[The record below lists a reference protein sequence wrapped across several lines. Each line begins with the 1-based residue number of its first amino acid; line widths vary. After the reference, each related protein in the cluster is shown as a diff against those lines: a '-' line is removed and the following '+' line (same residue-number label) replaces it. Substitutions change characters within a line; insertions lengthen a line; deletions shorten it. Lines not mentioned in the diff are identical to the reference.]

1 MGQKINPISLR
12 LEQTNRQF
20 DSCWFN
26 DYNYT
31 NLINKDIKI
40 KSYIN
45 LVLNQIKY
53 SSARFF
59 IQNLP
64 NKTKVHVFFLNPKT
78 LRKNVS
84 RVFQLKDS
92 FKKRKTKQISLLQ
105 KKNENFQTLAAVKNE
120 VFLEAGRKTQNYN
133 YQLLKKNIFLKNY
146 KNNTNNKAKL
156 LNYFL
161 LNCSSIYF
169 KKKLLNNFY
178 TLEKS
183 KDQRS
188 SSKAVN
194 EVFSAKGASNHISDF
209 SLVEK
214 TSLRNL
220 ELKKTKFFKA
230 DNKIISL
237 DKTNFNTK
245 LNTKIWNFNT
255 ENNKNTYIQ
264 LFLRYLLLKKFSLKF
279 NQKLETRNFLF
290 FNFVNFTL
298 LNNKNKFFLVSNFLN
313 LKIHDYKQYL
323 ENDIRDNKIK
333 FCNLLAASKAKE
345 LYEKK
350 KHLSISKLTPLTKPK
365 KSFSHYFSEAA
376 VGSNGNEAIKT
387 IVKSNKNIPNNTIV
401 SLNSS
406 LNNLNYFFL
415 SLINKQSLKKIHSY
429 FNKSLKNFYTLQ
441 NPFFSCL
448 TVLPVNQQTSF
459 GQRSREKEVFKLTSL
474 AEPVKE
480 KSLVFSFADKA
491 KANLEKI
498 KLTKQQKIQNVNSY
512 TLIRKSINN
521 DLIKLVTDDFQILKP
536 LKKKINALTNLE
548 TAFKNNLASIHITN
562 QNNKNVYKSNSIL
575 ANNLKLSTT
584 PWLKNEVIKT
594 SKKKFFFLQNPFFK
608 KHLESQITNTF
619 FSDTAILFFKFSNEK
634 QSAIFLAEEIIYY
647 LEKKVPF
654 FKIKNKLLKEISKFK
669 NPFLKGLKVTCS
681 GRVGGRS
688 KKAQRAKVQV
698 IKYGQTS
705 LHVFSS
711 KIDFASK
718 HAYTVFGLLGVKVW
732 ICYN

>member
-78 LRKNVS
+78 LRKGVS

-92 FKKRKTKQISLLQ
+92 FKKRKTKQIKKLNEISLLQ
-105 KKNENFQTLAAVKNE
+105 KKNENFQTWS
-120 VFLEAGRKTQNYN
+120 FAGRKTQNYN
-133 YQLLKKNIFLKNY
+133 EQLLKKNIFLKNY

-169 KKKLLNNFY
+169 KKKLFNNPY
-178 TLEKS
+178 TSEKS
-183 KDQRS
+183 LPFLFAES
-188 SSKAVN
+188 P
-194 EVFSAKGASNHISDF
+194 
-209 SLVEK
+209 
-214 TSLRNL
+214 SLRNFDFL
-220 ELKKTKFFKA
+220 A
-230 DNKIISL
+230 DNKIVSL
-237 DKTNFNTK
+237 DKTNSNTK
-245 LNTKIWNFNT
+245 INTKIWNFNIL
-255 ENNKNTYIQ
+255 NNKSIYIQ
-264 LFLRYLLLKKFSLKF
+264 LFLRYVLLKKFSLKF

-290 FNFVNFTL
+290 LNFINFTL

-313 LKIHDYKQYL
+313 LKIHNYKQYL
-323 ENDIRDNKIK
+323 KNDTRDNKIK
-333 FCNLLAASKAKE
+333 FSNLLAASKTNE

-350 KHLSISKLTPLTKPK
+350 KHSPASLPK
-365 KSFSHYFSEAA
+365 KSFSSEADSL
-376 VGSNGNEAIKT
+376 VGLNSNKAIKT
-387 IVKSNKNIPNNTIV
+387 LFNNNKNITNNTIV
-401 SLNSS
+401 S

-429 FNKSLKNFYTLQ
+429 FNKSLKNFYTLFK
-441 NPFFSCL
+441 NEVFLEAEKTFFSCL
-448 TVLPVNQQTSF
+448 TVSAINQQTSF
-459 GQRSREKEVFKLTSL
+459 GQQSSCERKIADEVLKKKFTLNH
-474 AEPVKE
+474 E
-480 KSLVFSFADKA
+480 KSLQVDKA
-491 KANLEKI
+491 KTNLKKI
-498 KLTKQQKIQNVNSY
+498 KLTNQQKIKNVNSY
-512 TLIRKSINN
+512 TLMRKSINN
-521 DLIKLVTDDFQILKP
+521 DLIKLVTHDFQILNL
-536 LKKKINALTNLE
+536 LKKTNALTNLK
-548 TAFKNNLASIHITN
+548 TAFKTNLAPINITN
-562 QNNKNVYKSNSIL
+562 QNDKNVYELNSIL
-575 ANNLKLSTT
+575 TNNLKPSST
-584 PWLKNEVIKT
+584 PWIKNQVIKT
-594 SKKKFFFLQNPFFK
+594 NKKKFLFLQNPFFK
-608 KHLESQITNTF
+608 KHLESQITNTV

>member
-78 LRKNVS
+78 LRKGVS

-92 FKKRKTKQISLLQ
+92 FKKRKTKQIKKLNQISLLQ
-105 KKNENFQTLAAVKNE
+105 KKNENFQTWSASPYGLVGPKGK
-120 VFLEAGRKTQNYN
+120 AGRKTQNYN
-133 YQLLKKNIFLKNY
+133 EQLLKKNIFLKNY

-169 KKKLLNNFY
+169 KKKLFNNFY
-178 TLEKS
+178 TSEKS
-183 KDQRS
+183 LPFPFAGS
-188 SSKAVN
+188 
-194 EVFSAKGASNHISDF
+194 
-209 SLVEK
+209 
-214 TSLRNL
+214 TSLRDFERL
-220 ELKKTKFFKA
+220 S

-237 DKTNFNTK
+237 DKTNSNTK
-245 LNTKIWNFNT
+245 INTKIWNFNT
-255 ENNKNTYIQ
+255 ENNKSIYIQ

-290 FNFVNFTL
+290 FNFINFTL

-313 LKIHDYKQYL
+313 LKIHDYKQHL
-323 ENDIRDNKIK
+323 KNDIRNNKIK
-333 FCNLLAASKAKE
+333 FSNLLAASPYRLVGPKGKANE

-350 KHLSISKLTPLTKPK
+350 KHLYTK
-365 KSFSHYFSEAA
+365 KSFNPYSL
-376 VGSNGNEAIKT
+376 VGLNSKKAIKT
-387 IVKSNKNIPNNTIV
+387 LFDKNKNITNNTIV

-406 LNNLNYFFL
+406 LNNLNYFLL

-429 FNKSLKNFYTLQ
+429 FNKSLKNFYTLSEAEK
-441 NPFFSCL
+441 PFFSCL
-448 TVLPVNQQTSF
+448 TVSAINQKTSF
-459 GQRSREKEVFKLTSL
+459 FKPNKVS
-474 AEPVKE
+474 AKE
-480 KSLVFSFADKA
+480 KSLQVDKA
-491 KANLEKI
+491 KTNFKKI
-498 KLTKQQKIQNVNSY
+498 KVSSQQKIKNVNSY

-521 DLIKLVTDDFQILKP
+521 DLIKLVTHDFQILNL
-536 LKKKINALTNLE
+536 LKKKINTLTNLK
-548 TAFKNNLASIHITN
+548 TTFKTNLAPINITN
-562 QNNKNVYKSNSIL
+562 QYELNSIL
-575 ANNLKLSTT
+575 ENNLKPSNT
-584 PWLKNEVIKT
+584 PWLKNQVIKT
-594 SKKKFFFLQNPFFK
+594 SKKKFLFLQNPFFK
-608 KHLESQITNTF
+608 KHLESQITNTV
-619 FSDTAILFFKFSNEK
+619 FSDAAISFFKFSNEK

-669 NPFLKGLKVTCS
+669 SPFLKGLKVTCS

>member
-31 NLINKDIKI
+31 NLINKDIKV

-45 LVLNQIKY
+45 RILNQIKY

-64 NKTKVHVFFLNPKT
+64 NKTKIHVFFLNPKT
-78 LRKNVS
+78 LRKSVS

-92 FKKRKTKQISLLQ
+92 FKKRKTKQIKKLNQISLLQ
-105 KKNENFQTLAAVKNE
+105 KKNENFQTWSAVKNE

-133 YQLLKKNIFLKNY
+133 EQLLKKNIFLKNY
-146 KNNTNNKAKL
+146 KNNTNNKKVKL

-169 KKKLLNNFY
+169 KKKLFNNLY
-178 TLEKS
+178 TSEKS
-183 KDQRS
+183 LQAES
-188 SSKAVN
+188 
-194 EVFSAKGASNHISDF
+194 I
-209 SLVEK
+209 
-214 TSLRNL
+214 SLRNL
-220 ELKKTKFFKA
+220 ELKKTKFTAGEAEKTEFAFNHKKA

-237 DKTNFNTK
+237 NKTNSNIK
-245 LNTKIWNFNT
+245 INTKIWNFNT
-255 ENNKNTYIQ
+255 ENNKSIYIQ

-279 NQKLETRNFLF
+279 NQKLETHNFLF
-290 FNFVNFTL
+290 FNFINFAL

-323 ENDIRDNKIK
+323 KNDIRDNKIK
-333 FCNLLAASKAKE
+333 FSNLLAASKANE

-350 KHLSISKLTPLTKPK
+350 KHLYTR
-365 KSFSHYFSEAA
+365 KSFSSE
-376 VGSNGNEAIKT
+376 VDPLIRPN
-387 IVKSNKNIPNNTIV
+387 SNKSITNNTIV

-441 NPFFSCL
+441 KPFFSHL
-448 TVLPVNQQTSF
+448 TVSPINHQTSLTD
-459 GQRSREKEVFKLTSL
+459 QRSRQ
-474 AEPVKE
+474 
-480 KSLVFSFADKA
+480 SFIATKKMEFAFNHKKADKT
-491 KANLEKI
+491 KTNLNKI
-498 KLTKQQKIQNVNSY
+498 KLTKQQKIQNLNSY
-512 TLIRKSINN
+512 TLRRSINN
-521 DLIKLVTDDFQILKP
+521 DLIKLVTHNFQILK
-536 LKKKINALTNLE
+536 KKKINALTTLKI
-548 TAFKNNLASIHITN
+548 AVKNNLAPTNIIN
-562 QNNKNVYKSNSIL
+562 QNNKNKNAYQSNSIL
-575 ANNLKLSTT
+575 VNDLKSSTI
-584 PWLKNEVIKT
+584 KNEVIKT
-594 SKKKFFFLQNPFFK
+594 SKKKFLFLQNPFFK
-608 KHLESQITNTF
+608 RHLESQITNTV

>member
-31 NLINKDIKI
+31 NLINKDIKV

-45 LVLNQIKY
+45 GILNQIKY

-78 LRKNVS
+78 LRKSVS

-92 FKKRKTKQISLLQ
+92 FKKRKTKQIKKLNQISLLQ
-105 KKNENFQTLAAVKNE
+105 KKNENFQTWSAFKNE

-133 YQLLKKNIFLKNY
+133 EQLLKKNIFLKNY

-169 KKKLLNNFY
+169 KKKLFNNLY
-178 TLEKS
+178 TSEKS
-183 KDQRS
+183 LQ
-188 SSKAVN
+188 A
-194 EVFSAKGASNHISDF
+194 E
-209 SLVEK
+209 L
-214 TSLRNL
+214 TLLRNL
-220 ELKKTKFFKA
+220 ELKKTKFTATMKA

-237 DKTNFNTK
+237 AAKQTNFNTK
-245 LNTKIWNFNT
+245 INTKIWNFNT
-255 ENNKNTYIQ
+255 ENNKSIYIQ

-290 FNFVNFTL
+290 FNFINFAL

-323 ENDIRDNKIK
+323 KNDIRDNKIK
-333 FCNLLAASKAKE
+333 FSNLLAASKTNE
-345 LYEKK
+345 LCEKK
-350 KHLSISKLTPLTKPK
+350 KHLYTK
-365 KSFSHYFSEAA
+365 KSFSSEADPL
-376 VGSNGNEAIKT
+376 VGPN
-387 IVKSNKNIPNNTIV
+387 SNKNITNNTIV

-429 FNKSLKNFYTLQ
+429 FNKSLKNFYTLSAQ
-441 NPFFSCL
+441 QKSFLSHL
-448 TVLPVNQQTSF
+448 TVSSINQQTS
-459 GQRSREKEVFKLTSL
+459 LTDL
-474 AEPVKE
+474 KQ
-480 KSLVFSFADKA
+480 SFTATMKADKT
-491 KANLEKI
+491 KTNLKKI
-498 KLTKQQKIQNVNSY
+498 KLTEQQKIQNVNSY
-512 TLIRKSINN
+512 TLRKSINN
-521 DLIKLVTDDFQILKP
+521 DLIKLVTHDFQI
-536 LKKKINALTNLE
+536 LKKKINALTTLE
-548 TAFKNNLASIHITN
+548 IAVKNNLAPINITN
-562 QNNKNVYKSNSIL
+562 QNDKNVYKLNSIL
-575 ANNLKLSTT
+575 ANNLKSSTT
-584 PWLKNEVIKT
+584 KNEVIKT
-594 SKKKFFFLQNPFFK
+594 RKKNFLFLQNPFFK
-608 KHLESQITNTF
+608 KHLESQITNTV

>member
-20 DSCWFN
+20 DFCWFN

-31 NLINKDIKI
+31 NLINRDIKI

-78 LRKNVS
+78 LRKDVS

-92 FKKRKTKQISLLQ
+92 FKKRKTKQIKKLNQISLLQ
-105 KKNENFQTLAAVKNE
+105 KKNENFKTWSAS
-120 VFLEAGRKTQNYN
+120 FAGRKTQNYN
-133 YQLLKKNIFLKNY
+133 EQLLKKNIFLKNY
-146 KNNTNNKAKL
+146 KNNINSKAKL

-169 KKKLLNNFY
+169 KKKLFNNFY

-183 KDQRS
+183 LQ
-188 SSKAVN
+188 
-194 EVFSAKGASNHISDF
+194 AKS
-209 SLVEK
+209 
-214 TSLRNL
+214 TSLKNL
-220 ELKKTKFFKA
+220 ELKKTKLTATLKT
-230 DNKIISL
+230 DNKIINL
-237 DKTNFNTK
+237 DKKNFNSNI
-245 LNTKIWNFNT
+245 NTQIWNFNT
-255 ENNKNTYIQ
+255 ENNKSIYIQ

-290 FNFVNFTL
+290 FNFINFTL

-323 ENDIRDNKIK
+323 KNDIRDNKIK
-333 FCNLLAASKAKE
+333 FSNLLAASPYRLVGPKGKANQ

-350 KHLSISKLTPLTKPK
+350 KHLHTK
-365 KSFSHYFSEAA
+365 KSFNSEADYL
-376 VGSNGNEAIKT
+376 VGLTSNEAIKT
-387 IVKSNKNIPNNTIV
+387 LFKNNKNITNNTIV
-401 SLNSS
+401 GLNSS

-441 NPFFSCL
+441 KPFFSCL
-448 TVLPVNQQTSF
+448 TVLPINQQNSF
-459 GQRSREKEVFKLTSL
+459 GLLRSAKPIKKESLKAAASL
-474 AEPVKE
+474 AKT
-480 KSLVFSFADKA
+480 
-491 KANLEKI
+491 NLKKI
-498 KLTKQQKIQNVNSY
+498 ELIKQQTIQNVSSY

-521 DLIKLVTDDFQILKP
+521 DLIKLITHNFQILKP
-536 LKKKINALTNLE
+536 LKKKINALTNSGTIL
-548 TAFKNNLASIHITN
+548 KGNLTTINITN
-562 QNNKNVYKSNSIL
+562 QNDKNIYESDSIL
-575 ANNLKLSTT
+575 ANNLKPFTT
-584 PWLKNEVIKT
+584 KNEVIKT
-594 SKKKFFFLQNPFFK
+594 SKKKFLFLQNPFFK
-608 KHLESQITNTF
+608 KHLESQITNTV
-619 FSDTAILFFKFSNEK
+619 FSDTSILFFKFSNEK

>member
-20 DSCWFN
+20 DCCWFN

-31 NLINKDIKI
+31 NLINKDIKV

-45 LVLNQIKY
+45 GILNQIKY

-78 LRKNVS
+78 LRKSVS

-92 FKKRKTKQISLLQ
+92 FKKRKTKQSKKLNQISLLQ
-105 KKNENFQTLAAVKNE
+105 KKNENFQTWSASQ
-120 VFLEAGRKTQNYN
+120 AGRKTQNYN
-133 YQLLKKNIFLKNY
+133 EQLLKKNIFLKNY

-169 KKKLLNNFY
+169 KKKLFNNLY
-178 TLEKS
+178 TSEKS
-183 KDQRS
+183 LQAES
-188 SSKAVN
+188 
-194 EVFSAKGASNHISDF
+194 I
-209 SLVEK
+209 
-214 TSLRNL
+214 SLRNL
-220 ELKKTKFFKA
+220 ELKKTKFTATMKA
-230 DNKIISL
+230 DKKIISL
-237 DKTNFNTK
+237 DKTNSNSK
-245 LNTKIWNFNT
+245 INTKIWNFNT
-255 ENNKNTYIQ
+255 ENNKSIYIQ

-290 FNFVNFTL
+290 FNFINFAL

-323 ENDIRDNKIK
+323 KNDIRDNKIK
-333 FCNLLAASKAKE
+333 FSNLLAASKTNE
-345 LYEKK
+345 LCEKK
-350 KHLSISKLTPLTKPK
+350 KHLYTK
-365 KSFSHYFSEAA
+365 KSFSSEADPL
-376 VGSNGNEAIKT
+376 VGPN
-387 IVKSNKNIPNNTIV
+387 SNKNITNNTIV

-441 NPFFSCL
+441 KPFFSHL
-448 TVLPVNQQTSF
+448 TVSPINQQTSLTD
-459 GQRSREKEVFKLTSL
+459 QRSRQSFIASEAEKTEFAFNHK
-474 AEPVKE
+474 K
-480 KSLVFSFADKA
+480 ADKT
-491 KANLEKI
+491 KTNLNKI
-498 KLTKQQKIQNVNSY
+498 KLTKQQKIQNLNSY
-512 TLIRKSINN
+512 TLRKSINN
-521 DLIKLVTDDFQILKP
+521 DLIKLVTHDFQI
-536 LKKKINALTNLE
+536 LKKKINALTTLE
-548 TAFKNNLASIHITN
+548 IAVKNNLAPINITN
-562 QNNKNVYKSNSIL
+562 QNDKNVYKLNSIL
-575 ANNLKLSTT
+575 ANNLKSSTT
-584 PWLKNEVIKT
+584 KNEVIKT
-594 SKKKFFFLQNPFFK
+594 RKKNFLFLQNPFFK
-608 KHLESQITNTF
+608 KHLESQITNTV

>member
-31 NLINKDIKI
+31 NLINKDIKV

-45 LVLNQIKY
+45 RILNQIKY

-78 LRKNVS
+78 LRKSVS

-92 FKKRKTKQISLLQ
+92 FKKRKTKQIKKLNQISLLH
-105 KKNENFQTLAAVKNE
+105 KKNENFQTWSAFKNE
-120 VFLEAGRKTQNYN
+120 VFLETGRKTQNYN
-133 YQLLKKNIFLKNY
+133 EQLLKKNIFLKNY
-146 KNNTNNKAKL
+146 KNNANNKAKL

-169 KKKLLNNFY
+169 KKKLFNNFY
-178 TLEKS
+178 TSEKS
-183 KDQRS
+183 
-188 SSKAVN
+188 SKKN
-194 EVFSAKGASNHISDF
+194 EVFLEAES
-209 SLVEK
+209 
-214 TSLRNL
+214 TSLTNL
-220 ELKKTKFFKA
+220 ELKKTKFTASEAAKKTEFAFNHKKV

-237 DKTNFNTK
+237 DKTNHNTK
-245 LNTKIWNFNT
+245 INTKIWNFNI
-255 ENNKNTYIQ
+255 ENNKSIYIQ

-290 FNFVNFTL
+290 LNFINFAL

-323 ENDIRDNKIK
+323 KNDIKDNKIK
-333 FCNLLAASKAKE
+333 FSNLLAASKANE

-350 KHLSISKLTPLTKPK
+350 KHLYTKKL
-365 KSFSHYFSEAA
+365 FNSEANPL
-376 VGSNGNEAIKT
+376 VGPNN
-387 IVKSNKNIPNNTIV
+387 NKNITNNTIL

-441 NPFFSCL
+441 KPFFSHL
-448 TVLPVNQQTSF
+448 TVSPINQQTLLTD
-459 GQRSREKEVFKLTSL
+459 QRSRQSFTATKKTSFSEVDK
-474 AEPVKE
+474 
-480 KSLVFSFADKA
+480 ADKT
-491 KANLEKI
+491 KTNLKKI

-512 TLIRKSINN
+512 TLRKSINN
-521 DLIKLVTDDFQILKP
+521 DLIKLVTHDFQILK
-536 LKKKINALTNLE
+536 KKKINALSTLE
-548 TAFKNNLASIHITN
+548 IAANNNLAPINITN
-562 QNNKNVYKSNSIL
+562 QNDKNVYQLNSIL
-575 ANNLKLSTT
+575 ANNLKFSTT
-584 PWLKNEVIKT
+584 KNQVVKT
-594 SKKKFFFLQNPFFK
+594 SKKKFLFLQNPFFK
-608 KHLESQITNTF
+608 KHLESQITNTV